1 MKKTARRAAG
11 WLLALSLLL
20 SIAPG
25 VRAAGAEETADW
37 LCRAVSA
44 PGVGSVG
51 GEWAVLG
58 LARGGFG
65 VPEDYFSGYLA
76 RAEAYVRDCGGVL
89 HARKYTEYSRV
100 VLALT
105 ALGVDARS
113 FAGYDLTAPLGDFEK
128 TVWQGLNGAIWAL
141 LALDSAGYPM
151 PEQPAAA
158 VQATRQRYVD
168 HILDRELPEGGWSL
182 SGSGAA
188 DPDVTAMALQALA
201 KYRGAAAVDA
211 AVERAL
217 ARLSVL
223 QNVRGGWESWGTEN
237 AESCAQVIVALC
249 ELGVPLSDAR
259 FVKNGVT
266 ALDALGRFRA
276 TDGGFRHDAAGSG
289 SSLMAAEQ
297 ALYALAAAERAA
309 AGKPSLYRMDDALA
323 LPDGTR
329 AAGLAEK
336 HPDVRALP
344 VSAPGTRFSDTA
356 DAAVEALAARGILSG
371 SGGGRFEPERAM
383 TRAEFASMMVRGL
396 GLRCSWE
403 NGYADVPAGLWY
415 SGYVGTASRYGVI
428 RGFARGGETVF
439 DPTGTIT
446 RQEAAVM
453 LARAAALCGLDT
465 ASDAPVP
472 AGYADWA
479 RDAAGYCLS
488 AGMLAADAAAEP
500 LAPVTRG
507 EMARMLHRLLTVA
520 ELL

>member
-44 PGVGSVG
+44 PGVGSIG

-58 LARGGFG
+58 LARGGYG

-76 RAEAYVRDCGGVL
+76 RAEAYVRDCSGVL

-151 PEQPAAA
+151 PEQPGAA

-223 QNVRGGWESWGTEN
+223 QNARGGWESWGTEN

-249 ELGVPLSDAR
+249 ELGIPLTDAR
-259 FVKNGVT
+259 FVKNGST
-266 ALDALGRFRA
+266 ALDALERFRA
-276 TDGGFRHDAAGSG
+276 ADGGFRHDAAGSG

-309 AGKPSLYRMDDALA
+309 AGKPSLYRMDDTLA

-344 VSAPGTRFSDTA
+344 VSAPGN
-356 DAAVEALAARGILSG
+356 ALFGH
-371 SGGGRFEPERAM
+371 GGRRGRNPRRA
-383 TRAEFASMMVRGL
+383 RHFK
-396 GLRCSWE
+396 
-403 NGYADVPAGLWY
+403 
-415 SGYVGTASRYGVI
+415 
-428 RGFARGGETVF
+428 
-439 DPTGTIT
+439 
-446 RQEAAVM
+446 RQRRRT
-453 LARAAALCGLDT
+453 L
-465 ASDAPVP
+465 
-472 AGYADWA
+472 
-479 RDAAGYCLS
+479 
-488 AGMLAADAAAEP
+488 
-500 LAPVTRG
+500 
-507 EMARMLHRLLTVA
+507 
-520 ELL
+520 